1 MAVLD
6 QWGLP
11 RNPTSSKVIPDSK
24 SHLFAPPPLSLFRIA
39 LSRKQQRFLHLP
51 LASDPT
57 TTHPC
62 NNYVLLSHAQTKTD
76 RSKRRRRRRLRR
88 PSSQRWWGQ
97 RGFVICSESKTK
109 DWLVPHK
116 TGSIQFLCVHISRI
130 IIGSVSLHLTW
141 SNRQR

>member
-1 MAVLD
+1 MLRQRLTAAND
-6 QWGLP
+6 DEDDNDYAA
-11 RNPTSSKVIPDSK
+11 R
-24 SHLFAPPPLSLFRIA
+24 PP
-39 LSRKQQRFLHLP
+39 
-51 LASDPT
+51 
-57 TTHPC
+57 
-62 NNYVLLSHAQTKTD
+62 
-76 RSKRRRRRRLRR
+76 
-88 PSSQRWWGQ
+88 RWWGQ